1 MLVEGSVA
9 QLENDILATRRG
21 GLEASL
27 AVVRD
32 TSDVLDRNIAS
43 LLKENEE
50 LHRRLSPEDKKL
62 APPRTAPA
70 PAQRQEMED
79 QRDAE
84 LEAIESLEARLAE
97 ANHTMAE
104 KRRLYAAAS
113 KENKKLHQLLLRANN
128 R

>member
-9 QLENDILATRRG
+9 QLENDILATRRA
-21 GLEASL
+21 GLERSL

-43 LLKENEE
+43 LLKENKE

-70 PAQRQEMED
+70 PRQEMED

-84 LEAIESLEARLAE
+84 SEAIESLEARLAE